1 MSMTECYQAL
11 EPWLCTPFDRAHRA
25 YLETHLELLAS
36 PVYQF
41 LELFTGENKD
51 DSQYEQHL
59 RTCLQLLH
67 DARIRGGT
75 LEAVREAYINVF
87 GGLLLDPP
95 VWLLEKEHL
104 ARDLSRFNC
113 SGRMVASGKM
123 QLKDVIEQAER
134 DERVAPEIVA
144 ELQYRLGNLFALESH
159 EGSLYGSETAI
170 VYYEAALQVYQPER
184 YPLQCAKTLSALG
197 VVYGRKTKTERFE
210 RQADNLSKALHCYEA
225 ALRVWEPGG
234 DDNGQAEDAR

>member
-1 MSMTECYQAL
+1 MSMAECYQAL
-11 EPWLCTPFDRAHRA
+11 EPWLCVPFDRANRA

-41 LELFTGENKD
+41 LELFTGENKGD
-51 DSQYEQHL
+51 EQYEQHL
-59 RTCLQLLH
+59 CTCLQLLY
-67 DARIRGGT
+67 DARMRGGT
-75 LEAVREAYINVF
+75 LEAVRETYVNAF

-104 ARDLSRFNC
+104 VRDLSRFNC
-113 SGRMVASGKM
+113 SGRMIASGKM

-134 DERVAPEIVA
+134 DARVAPEIVA

-159 EGSLYGSETAI
+159 EGSLYGSDTAI
-170 VYYEAALQVYQPER
+170 AYYEAALQVYQPER

-197 VVYGRKTKTERFE
+197 VVYGRKTKTARLE
-210 RQADNLSKALHCYEA
+210 RQMDNLSKALHCYEA
-225 ALRVWEPGG
+225 ALRVWEPGR
-234 DDNGQAEDAR
+234 DDNGQPEEGR